1 MRTTLAAA
9 LLAATALA
17 GAAFAQMPQMPQ
29 IQIPATPQVPVVP
42 PGTIPGTAAPAATQA
57 PTPVARAGGQFIDRE
72 GRTIGSVTMVEAP
85 RGILIN
91 ITINQGGLTA
101 GRKGIHIHS
110 VGTCDDRTQGFVASG
125 GHLGA
130 PGLPHG
136 LLNPTGDYG
145 DLPNLIVRAD
155 GGVEVEMFTTL
166 ASLTGASGRGTI
178 LDNDGG
184 ALVVH
189 QNPDDHFSQP
199 IGGAGPRIAC
209 AVVRRQ

>member
-1 MRTTLAAA
+1 MRKTFAVT

-17 GAAFAQMPQMPQ
+17 GVALAQVQMPQMPA
-29 IQIPATPQVPVVP
+29 IPQIPGAPAVP
-42 PGTIPGTAAPAATQA
+42 GAAPAATPA
-57 PTPVARAGGQFIDRE
+57 PTPVGRAGGQFVDRE
-72 GRTIGSVTMVEAP
+72 GRTIGSVTMVESA

-91 ITINQGGLTA
+91 ITINNGGLPA

-110 VGTCDDRTQGFVASG
+110 VGTCDDRQAGFVASG

-136 LLNPTGDYG
+136 LLNPNSDYG

-155 GGVEVEMFTTL
+155 GGVEVEMFTTF
-166 ASLTGASGRGTI
+166 ASLAGAQGRGTI
-178 LDNDGG
+178 LDNDGA

-209 AVVRRQ
+209 AVIRRQ

>member
-9 LLAATALA
+9 LLAATAFA

-29 IQIPATPQVPVVP
+29 IQVPATPQVPVVP
-42 PGTIPGTAAPAATQA
+42 PIPGTAAPAATQA
-57 PTPVARAGGQFIDRE
+57 PAPVGRAGGQFIDRE
-72 GRTIGSVTMVEAP
+72 GRTIGSVTMVEAA

-91 ITINQGGLTA
+91 ITINNGGLPA

-110 VGTCDDRTQGFVASG
+110 VGTCDDRAQGFVASG
-125 GHLGA
+125 AHLGA

-136 LLNPTGDYG
+136 LLNPNSDYG

-166 ASLTGASGRGTI
+166 ASLGGASGRGTI
-178 LDNDGG
+178 LDNDGA

-209 AVVRRQ
+209 AVIRRQ

>member
-1 MRTTLAAA
+1 MRTTLAA
-9 LLAATALA
+9 LLLA
-17 GAAFAQMPQMPQ
+17 GAVAGVAFAQAPQLPQ
-29 IQIPATPQVPVVP
+29 IQVPATPQIPGIP
-42 PGTIPGTAAPAATQA
+42 PGTVPGTAAPAAPQAA

-91 ITINQGGLTA
+91 IAINQGGLPA

-110 VGTCDDRTQGFVASG
+110 VGTCDDRAQGFVASG

-166 ASLTGASGRGTI
+166 ASLAGASGRGTI

-209 AVVRRQ
+209 AVIRRQ

>member
-1 MRTTLAAA
+1 MRSKFAIA
-9 LLAATALA
+9 LLAATAVA
-17 GAAFAQMPQMPQ
+17 GAALAQIPNLPNVQV
-29 IQIPATPQVPVVP
+29 PATPAIP
-42 PGTIPGTAAPAATQA
+42 IPGAPQAAPAATPA
-57 PTPVARAGGQFIDRE
+57 PTPVGRAGGQFVDRE

-91 ITINQGGLTA
+91 IAINQSGLPA

-110 VGTCDDRTQGFVASG
+110 VGTCDDRQAGFTASG
-125 GHLGA
+125 AHLGA

-136 LLNPTGDYG
+136 LLNQTGDYG

-166 ASLTGASGRGTI
+166 ASLVGAQGRGTI

-184 ALVVH
+184 ALVIH
-189 QNPDDHFSQP
+189 QNPDDHYSQP

-209 AVVRRQ
+209 AVIRRQ